1 MLWSLLRPRTKIVS
15 FGCYGCCVCCA
26 GKCGGTCVGGSEVAC
41 GALILHQ
48 GVRLW
53 VSCAAVGGCQ
63 RALHH
68 RRSAGR
74 SSQLTN
80 FCSIEAAM
88 PLWWH
93 CSQSNTTKVGNKK
106 RVFLFVGSRF
116 FPTVFFLEGWFSPSI
131 AAPKAPPDICIFFII
146 LFLTHIRARPERQNI
161 FTFIFFCLAFH
172 GSPSRSLNSS

>member
-1 MLWSLLRPRTKIVS
+1 MLWSLLMPRTKIVS
-15 FGCYGCCVCCA
+15 FGCYGCGVCCVCCA
-26 GKCGGTCVGGSEVAC
+26 GKCGGTCVGGSEAAC

-63 RALHH
+63 RTLHH

-93 CSQSNTTKVGNKK
+93 CSQSNTTRVGNKK
-106 RVFLFVGSRF
+106 TGVLVCGEPLFSNRVFFGGM
-116 FPTVFFLEGWFSPSI
+116 VFTKHCGAEGPAGYLHIFHHSVPDTYTC
-131 AAPKAPPDICIFFII
+131 PPR
-146 LFLTHIRARPERQNI
+146 TSKY
-161 FTFIFFCLAFH
+161 FTFIFFVLLFMALLRAH
-172 GSPSRSLNSS
+172 